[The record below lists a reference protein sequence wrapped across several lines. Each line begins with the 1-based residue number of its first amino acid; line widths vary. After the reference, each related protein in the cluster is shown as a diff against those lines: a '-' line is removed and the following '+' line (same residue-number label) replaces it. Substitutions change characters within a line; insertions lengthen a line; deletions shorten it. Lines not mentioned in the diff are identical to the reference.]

1 MSILG
6 DAFINRIIFFF
17 WLFVSI
23 WKHNWYF
30 CSFWI
35 WQLSWIDL
43 LVLTNYFCE
52 GLLGFLHLRW
62 YHFWTEMILLS
73 FIFLA
78 YLLKLGLSVL
88 GSVLILWSMDR
99 SGKGGHPCPVFYLR
113 ESTFDFLLFSMG
125 LAVDFL
131 MKRLYAVD
139 VIIFH
144 S

>member
-1 MSILG
+1 
-6 DAFINRIIFFF
+6 
-17 WLFVSI
+17 
-23 WKHNWYF
+23 
-30 CSFWI
+30 
-35 WQLSWIDL
+35 
-43 LVLTNYFCE
+43 
-52 GLLGFLHLRW
+52 
-62 YHFWTEMILLS
+62 MILLS

-88 GSVLILWSMDR
+88 GSVLILWNMDR
-99 SGKGGHPCPVFYLR
+99 SGKGGHPYPVFYLR
-113 ESTFDFLLFSMG
+113 GSTFDFLLFSMG